1 MKPGNRRY
9 VRKVLHPTEHKV
21 LKDKKG
27 YVLFLLSSLQ
37 KKVFYFKG
45 GCPMERPV
53 TIRYQQLNLA
63 ATVHYPC
70 ASARKQEDKRWPA
83 VIMCHGFIGNRI
95 GVNRL
100 FVKAARRLAEEGYFV
115 LRFDYAGC
123 GESEGEYGAYGMDSF
138 IEQTRRAL
146 DYTLSIDC
154 IDNSRVFLLGH
165 SLGGAVA
172 RLTAEK
178 DSRVSSLILW
188 APVAHPLTDITRIV
202 SRPAYEQAM
211 REGRTEYSGYHLSD
225 AFFSSLAETQPLAPG
240 SSLLSDVLILHG
252 TRDEDI
258 PVDACY
264 LYEGMLRQR
273 TTGQCE
279 AFALE
284 GADHTF
290 SSVPASEELFDYT
303 SNWLKKLENRT
314 VNWSDWVI

>member
-1 MKPGNRRY
+1 MKPGNRRR
-9 VRKVLHPTEHKV
+9 VRKVLHPTERTV

-27 YVLFLLSSLQ
+27 YGFSSFLLFRR
-37 KKVFYFKG
+37 KFFIFKG
-45 GCPMERPV
+45 GFHMERSITFPY
-53 TIRYQQLNLA
+53 RQLELA

-70 ASARKQEDKRWPA
+70 AQKRKQEDKRWPA
-83 VIMCHGFIGNRI
+83 VIICHGFVGNRI

-100 FVKAARRLAEEGYFV
+100 FVKAARRLAQEGYFV

-123 GESEGEYGAYGMDSF
+123 GESEGEYGSYGIDSF

-154 IDNSRVFLLGH
+154 IDKSRVFLLGH

-188 APVAHPLTDITRIV
+188 APVSHPLSDIIRIV
-202 SRPAYEQAM
+202 GRPTYEEAT
-211 REGRTEYSGYHLSD
+211 RSGKAEHSGYHLSD
-225 AFFSSLAETQPLAPG
+225 AFFASLAQAQPLAPG
-240 SSLLSDVLILHG
+240 SSFLGDVLILHG

-264 LYEGMLRQR
+264 LYESLLRQR
-273 TTGQCE
+273 TIGQCE
-279 AFALE
+279 AHVIE

-290 SSVPASEELFDYT
+290 SSVAASEALFEQTCD
-303 SNWLKKLENRT
+303 WLQKLENRAG
-314 VNWSDWVI
+314 NWSDWVI